1 MRKIS
6 TRKIKK
12 NISYSFFILPAL
24 LIISFVFV
32 FPVIKNVQLSTLDAK
47 FIETSKFIGLQNY
60 FNAVKDHFFWHAL
73 IILLIYVII
82 YTVGV
87 FIVGFITALLL
98 DKSTA
103 RYRSIFRTFFIL
115 PYAIPDVVAGMI
127 GLWMLDYQFGIVN
140 YLLTTLHLVKEPVLW
155 FNSPKLALMTVI
167 SIEIWRL
174 FPLHTLVIFAGL
186 QDVPKELY
194 EAADIDGA
202 GGVIKF
208 FKITLPHLKQV
219 LVILF
224 TLTIIWCFR
233 RFTLIWLLTRGGPD
247 RGTETV
253 VIQIYSYAFNFN
265 KMGYAAAIGNILLL
279 ITIGMVI
286 FYFIYSRKET

>member
-1 MRKIS
+1 
-6 TRKIKK
+6 
-12 NISYSFFILPAL
+12 L
-24 LIISFVFV
+24 LIIIFIFV
-32 FPVIKNVQLSTLDAK
+32 FPIIKNVQLSTSEAK

-60 FNAVKDHFFWHAL
+60 FNAVKDYYFWHAL
-73 IILLIYVII
+73 IILLIYTTV

-103 RYRSIFRTFFIL
+103 RYKSIFRTFFIL

-127 GLWMLDYQFGIVN
+127 WLWMLDYQFGIIN

-155 FNSPKLALMTVI
+155 FNNPMLALMTII

-186 QDVPKELY
+186 QDVPEELY

-202 GGVIKF
+202 GAISKF
-208 FKITLPHLKQV
+208 FKITVPYLKQI
-219 LVILF
+219 LVTLL

-233 RFTLIWLLTRGGPD
+233 RFTLIWLLTRGGPA

-279 ITIGMVI
+279 ITIGIVI

>member
-1 MRKIS
+1 M
-6 TRKIKK
+6 
-12 NISYSFFILPAL
+12 
-24 LIISFVFV
+24 
-32 FPVIKNVQLSTLDAK
+32 
-47 FIETSKFIGLQNY
+47 
-60 FNAVKDHFFWHAL
+60 
-73 IILLIYVII
+73 LIYTTV

-98 DKSTA
+98 DKSTE

-115 PYAIPDVVAGMI
+115 PYAIPDVVTGMI
-127 GLWMLDYQFGIVN
+127 WLWMLDYQFGIVN

-155 FNSPKLALMTVI
+155 FNTPMSALITII

-174 FPLHTLVIFAGL
+174 FPLHTLIIFAGL
-186 QDVPKELY
+186 QDVPEELY

-202 GGVIKF
+202 GAVSKF
-208 FKITLPHLKQV
+208 FKITVPCLKHV
-219 LVILF
+219 LVIL
-224 TLTIIWCFR
+224 LIVTIIWCFR
-233 RFTLIWLLTRGGPD
+233 RFTLIWLLTRGGPA

-253 VIQIYSYAFNFN
+253 IIQIYSYAFSFN

-279 ITIGMVI
+279 VTIGIVI

>member
-1 MRKIS
+1 MRNIS
-6 TRKIKK
+6 TWKIKK
-12 NISYSFFILPAL
+12 NISYSLFILPAL

-60 FNAVKDHFFWHAL
+60 FQVVKDYYFWHAL
-73 IILLIYVII
+73 IILLIYTIV

-87 FIVGFITALLL
+87 FVVGFITALLL

-103 RYRSIFRTFFIL
+103 RYKSIFRTFFIL
-115 PYAIPDVVAGMI
+115 PYAIPDVVTGMI
-127 GLWMLDYQFGIVN
+127 WLWMLDYQFGVVN
-140 YLLTTLHLVKEPVLW
+140 YLLTTLHLIKEPVLW
-155 FNSPKLALMTVI
+155 FSSPKLALMTVI

-174 FPLHTLVIFAGL
+174 FPLHTLIIFAGL
-186 QDVPKELY
+186 QDVPEVLY

-202 GGVIKF
+202 GGVSKF

-219 LVILF
+219 LVILL
-224 TLTIIWCFR
+224 TLTIIWCLR

-253 VIQIYSYAFNFN
+253 IIQIYSYAFNFN
-265 KMGYAAAIGNILLL
+265 KMGYAAATGNIMLL

-286 FYFIYSRKET
+286 FYFIYSREET

>member
-6 TRKIKK
+6 TWKIKK

-60 FNAVKDHFFWHAL
+60 FNAVKDYFFWHAL

-155 FNSPKLALMTVI
+155 LNSPKLALMTVI

-208 FKITLPHLKQV
+208 FKITLPYLKQV

>member
-6 TRKIKK
+6 TWKIKK

-24 LIISFVFV
+24 LIIGFVFV

-60 FNAVKDHFFWHAL
+60 FNAVKDYFFWHAL

-115 PYAIPDVVAGMI
+115 PYAIPDVVAGI
-127 GLWMLDYQFGIVN
+127 
-140 YLLTTLHLVKEPVLW
+140 
-155 FNSPKLALMTVI
+155 
-167 SIEIWRL
+167 
-174 FPLHTLVIFAGL
+174 
-186 QDVPKELY
+186 
-194 EAADIDGA
+194 
-202 GGVIKF
+202 
-208 FKITLPHLKQV
+208 
-219 LVILF
+219 
-224 TLTIIWCFR
+224 
-233 RFTLIWLLTRGGPD
+233 
-247 RGTETV
+247 
-253 VIQIYSYAFNFN
+253 
-265 KMGYAAAIGNILLL
+265 
-279 ITIGMVI
+279 
-286 FYFIYSRKET
+286 

>member
-60 FNAVKDHFFWHAL
+60 FNAVKDYFFWHAL

-155 FNSPKLALMTVI
+155 LNSPKLALMTVI

>member
-1 MRKIS
+1 M
-6 TRKIKK
+6 
-12 NISYSFFILPAL
+12 
-24 LIISFVFV
+24 
-32 FPVIKNVQLSTLDAK
+32 
-47 FIETSKFIGLQNY
+47 
-60 FNAVKDHFFWHAL
+60 
-73 IILLIYVII
+73 
-82 YTVGV
+82 
-87 FIVGFITALLL
+87 GFITALLL

-103 RYRSIFRTFFIL
+103 RYKSIFRTFFIL
-115 PYAIPDVVAGMI
+115 PYAIPDVATGMI
-127 GLWMLDYQFGIVN
+127 WLWMLDYQFGIVN
-140 YLLTTLHLVKEPVLW
+140 YLLTKLHLVKEPVLW
-155 FNSPKLALMTVI
+155 FNNPMLALMTII

-186 QDVPKELY
+186 QDVPEELY

-202 GGVIKF
+202 GGVSKF

-219 LVILF
+219 LVILL

-233 RFTLIWLLTRGGPD
+233 RFTLIWLLTRGGPN

-286 FYFIYSRKET
+286 FYFIYLRKKT

>member
-6 TRKIKK
+6 TWKIKK

-24 LIISFVFV
+24 LIIGFVFV

-60 FNAVKDHFFWHAL
+60 FNAVKDYFFWHAL

-155 FNSPKLALMTVI
+155 LNSPKLALMTVI

-208 FKITLPHLKQV
+208 FKITLPYLKQV
-219 LVILF
+219 LAILF

>member
-1 MRKIS
+1 M
-6 TRKIKK
+6 
-12 NISYSFFILPAL
+12 
-24 LIISFVFV
+24 
-32 FPVIKNVQLSTLDAK
+32 
-47 FIETSKFIGLQNY
+47 
-60 FNAVKDHFFWHAL
+60 
-73 IILLIYVII
+73 
-82 YTVGV
+82 
-87 FIVGFITALLL
+87 GFITALLL

-103 RYRSIFRTFFIL
+103 RYKSIFRTFFIL
-115 PYAIPDVVAGMI
+115 PYAIPDVATGMI
-127 GLWMLDYQFGIVN
+127 WLWMLDYQFGIVN
-140 YLLTTLHLVKEPVLW
+140 YLLTKLHLVKEPVLW
-155 FNSPKLALMTVI
+155 FNNPMLALMTII

-174 FPLHTLVIFAGL
+174 FPLHTLVVFAGL
-186 QDVPKELY
+186 QDVPEELY

-202 GGVIKF
+202 GGVSKF

-219 LVILF
+219 LVILL

-233 RFTLIWLLTRGGPD
+233 RFTLIWLLTRGGPN

-286 FYFIYSRKET
+286 FYFIYLRKKT